1 MIQKPKLTI
10 KYNEKG
16 NVVSIY
22 ESMNKCAK
30 ANKIPVTS
38 LYKAIKGNYSI
49 KGFIYKYSNEHISIK
64 TRPSFDIR

>member
-10 KYNEKG
+10 KYDEKG

-49 KGFIYKYSNEHISIK
+49 KGFTYTYK
-64 TRPSFDIR
+64 

>member
-1 MIQKPKLTI
+1 MIQKPKTTI

-16 NVVSIY
+16 DVVNIY

-49 KGFIYKYSNEHISIK
+49 GGFTYKYK
-64 TRPSFDIR
+64 Q